1 MIRTYEFYAEKFN
14 ISPSEVKRIADIIS
28 DVENGIINENDIR
41 SLRENGLKFCICEG
55 KYDVFKK
62 LVSPFEFQ
70 ENGKVCYKYL
80 LDAISLG
87 IVEFIQ
93 ECPSSMMEH
102 WAIVNANLSYNAS
115 IFDEEFIPVPVE
127 ETSKKAVI
135 LYPSIK
141 KELLDAIYNID
152 LAKVMNIKIKDVLAR
167 QINGTGFPIRS
178 ERDIVYYAELP
189 FLFPCIDLFRKNI
202 ITLSNDTSGCY
213 DDPGTDESEVLRSNI
228 LIDYTSLDDYN
239 KAVAK
244 ELIESGNAVMYEYG
258 SNVSLSLEVPN
269 RINETVHQVSKR
281 MINLLSKFHKQDMI
295 YGKLSFDA
303 LCDLMEG
310 WYNYLGENEKRSVY
324 AILEKGYTDE
334 NIIEALKYFKFI
346 TVYYDK
352 DQQTFWRSEYYYKKH
367 REYLEEQPDFGSQ
380 GLK

>member
-1 MIRTYEFYAEKFN
+1 MIRTYDFYVEKFN
-14 ISPSEVKRIADIIS
+14 ISPSEVKRIVDIIS

-41 SLRENGLKFCICEG
+41 SLGENGLKFCICEG

-87 IVEFIQ
+87 MVEFIQ

-102 WAIVNANLSYNAS
+102 WAMFNSREMDNAKREGWDFKPASVEYTSREGIV
-115 IFDEEFIPVPVE
+115 
-127 ETSKKAVI
+127 
-135 LYPSIK
+135 LYPGLK
-141 KELLDAIYNID
+141 KELLDAIYSVD
-152 LAKVMNIKIKDVLAR
+152 LDKVMNIKIKDVLAR
-167 QINGTGFPIRS
+167 QIVGTGFPIRS

-189 FLFPCIDLFRKNI
+189 LLFPCIDLFRKNI
-202 ITLSNDTSGCY
+202 ITLSNDTGGCY
-213 DDPGTDESEVLRSNI
+213 DDFIDDESEVLRSNI
-228 LIDYTSLDDYN
+228 IIDYTSLDDYN

-244 ELIESGNAVMYEYG
+244 ELIENGYAVMYEYD
-258 SNVSLSLEVPN
+258 SYVRLSLEVPT

-295 YGKLSFDA
+295 YGKISVDSV
-303 LCDLMEG
+303 CELMER
-310 WYNYLGENEKRSVY
+310 WYNFLGENEKRSVY
-324 AILEKGYTDE
+324 TILEKGYTDE

-346 TVYYDK
+346 SVYYDK
-352 DQQTFWRSEYYYKKH
+352 DEQTFWKGEYYYKKH
-367 REYLEEQPDFGSQ
+367 REYIEEQPDFGSQ